1 VIKEAVIVSEGASQ
15 REVKFPRTVLEV
27 RGRPASAL
35 FVVAVHGVD
44 GEYCSFS

>member
-1 VIKEAVIVSEGASQ
+1 MIKEAVVVSEAVSQ
-15 REVKFPRTVLEV
+15 GKVKFPRSVLEV